1 MSLGAW
7 GWSEHFEQAFALSAA
22 PGLIPAR
29 VMVQLRGGYH
39 VHAEE
44 GEFPAEVSGRFRH
57 QCPHAS
63 GYPVVGDWVVIGLM
77 PNEHKAVIHAVLP
90 RRTKFSRTAAGDA
103 TEEQILAANI
113 DDVFVVEALDDE
125 PNLRRLERFL
135 TLACESGATPAILLT
150 KADLCADP
158 AAAVAQVQAKLGET
172 PVIAISS
179 VSGAGMRELRSLL
192 GTGRTSVLLG
202 PSGVGKSTLT
212 NALFGDELL
221 DTQPARESDSKGR
234 HTTTHRELILLPT
247 GGCIIDTP
255 GLRELQL
262 WDGETGVKE
271 AYADVEAIAS
281 GCRFTDCRH
290 ESEPNCAVLY
300 AVKSGVL
307 DPGRLESHRKLVR
320 ELESL
325 EMRQDVRARADQRR
339 QMKVV
344 QKSLRQHFKQ
354 RPRD

>member
-1 MSLGAW
+1 MSLSAW

-39 VHAEE
+39 VHAAE

-57 QCPHAS
+57 QCVHSS
-63 GYPVVGDWVVIGLM
+63 GYPVVGDWVVISLL
-77 PNEHKAVIHAVLP
+77 PKEDKAVIHAVLP

-103 TEEQILAANI
+103 TEEQILAANL

-135 TLACESGATPAILLT
+135 TLAYESDATPAILLT

-158 AAAVAQVQAKLGET
+158 AAAVAQVRVRLGDT

-179 VSGAGMRELRSLL
+179 MNGAGMHELRSIL
-192 GTGRTSVLLG
+192 GMGRTAVLLG

-212 NALFGDELL
+212 NALYGEDLL
-221 DTQPARESDSKGR
+221 DTQPVRESDFKGR
-234 HTTTHRELILLPT
+234 HTTTHRELFPLPT

-271 AYADVEAIAS
+271 VFADVEAIAS
-281 GCRFTDCRH
+281 RCRFTNCRH
-290 ESEPNCAVLY
+290 ESEPNCAVLD
-300 AVKSGVL
+300 AVRSGVL
-307 DPGRLESHRKLVR
+307 DPARLESHRKLVR

-325 EMRQDVRARADQRR
+325 EIRQDVRARADQRR

-354 RPRD
+354 KPRD